1 MMARSTPA
9 IRPEPRQLLLDV
21 PLGLAVGLLTWW
33 SVVFGRWMGQGGGP
47 PWTRDEGHPEPPDG
61 PYGPYGPYMQGP
73 DGQFEMTVPIVIGI
87 LLLTGG
93 LALRRF
99 RPWTGFGL
107 VVLGVAVA
115 LAAGAPGGAVHIA
128 AMIAVYTLARL
139 FEPRAWLPWSAA
151 VIPMTAAGL
160 WPPVGRGFFDP
171 NRIAAAIFVLVLLGL
186 AATVG
191 MIRRTRREAVLQE
204 RNADLRRSAYEERLR
219 IAREVHDLIGHS
231 LSVINMQAGVALHV
245 LDKRPEQ
252 AEESLR
258 AIRQTSKDALAE
270 LRSTLAVFR
279 DPGRAEPTA
288 PEPGLARLENLITA
302 MRQAGRT
309 IELTVDGEVGD
320 LPPTLDHTAYRIVQE
335 ALTNVVRHAGDA
347 AADVSISRQGRRL
360 LLAIVDHGPPIRSE
374 TLAEG
379 HGISGMRERARA
391 VGGTLTVQPQSGG
404 GVAVRAQLPIPAP
417 GDPTSGDE
425 ESER

>member
-1 MMARSTPA
+1 MARSTPA

-21 PLGLAVGLLTWW
+21 PLGLALGMLTWW
-33 SVVFGRWMGQGGGP
+33 SVVFGRWMGQGGP
-47 PWTRDEGHPEPPDG
+47 PWTRDEGHPEPPGG
-61 PYGPYGPYMQGP
+61 PYGPYGPYGP
-73 DGQFEMTVPIVIGI
+73 GYDGSFEMTVPLAVGI
-87 LLLTGG
+87 LLLTVG

-99 RPWTGFGL
+99 KPWLGYGL
-107 VVLGVAVA
+107 VVVGVGVA
-115 LAAGAPGGAVHIA
+115 LAAGVPAGFVNIV
-128 AMIAVYTLARL
+128 AMISVYTLARL
-139 FEPRAWLPWSAA
+139 FEPRAWLPWSVAT
-151 VIPMTAAGL
+151 IPMVAAGL
-160 WPPVGRGFFDP
+160 WPPDGRGFFDP
-171 NRIAAAIFVLVLLGL
+171 NRIAGAMFALVLIGL

-204 RNADLRRSAYEERLR
+204 RDADLRRSAYEERLR

-279 DPGRAEPTA
+279 DPGRSEPTA
-288 PEPGLARLENLITA
+288 PEPGLARLENLIAA

-309 IELTVDGEVGD
+309 IELTVDGEIGG

-347 AADVSISRQGRRL
+347 TADVSITRQGRRL

-391 VGGTLTVQPQSGG
+391 VGGTLTVQPQPGG

-417 GDPTSGDE
+417 ANE
-425 ESER
+425 EGER